1 MSADGRTGRKFAT
14 PKILSASTPCGNA
27 KIQKFKCDILGNFQ
41 TIWER
46 VVGWSR
52 VSFYKPELM
61 KSVELCCTELWP
73 KTAENAV
80 FWQIDGLKSASFF
93 TPRRLRLN
101 WILFHTQVF
110 KVTTLACTIVYA
122 AKQVIVRFL
131 LISRFFFLGP
141 KSRLAYITW
150 NDAEPEDLMLWSVW
164 KNRELREFRHH
175 WGGGCRN
182 ILHHHLNETSPK
194 TRREESMRNWDL
206 SSPSSSCRPFPT
218 LNGLANCKN
227 LVCESC
233 QMPNPNQDRQVVW
246 WVFDI
251 SRESRSLDTS

>member
-1 MSADGRTGRKFAT
+1 MVFENHRKSLIQLCKFLKT
-14 PKILSASTPCGNA
+14 RQVSFRSTKIGGNA

-131 LISRFFFLGP
+131 LISRFFFLALNHAWHTLHEMMPSLRISCYDLFEKIESFGNFG
-141 KSRLAYITW
+141 ITEEEAAATSCIIIW
-150 NDAEPEDLMLWSVW
+150 MKLHQRHEE
-164 KNRELREFRHH
+164 KNPCAIEICRRHL
-175 WGGGCRN
+175 
-182 ILHHHLNETSPK
+182 LHVVPFLH
-194 TRREESMRNWDL
+194 SMD
-206 SSPSSSCRPFPT
+206 
-218 LNGLANCKN
+218 
-227 LVCESC
+227 
-233 QMPNPNQDRQVVW
+233 
-246 WVFDI
+246 
-251 SRESRSLDTS
+251 